1 MTRANA
7 KVLPLPTKM
16 QRATLEQARACFAR
30 LTPPPV
36 SAEIVK
42 RMVLQTNLDPDWR
55 DDFINLVAWM
65 REYESLLGELPFSQL
80 TATSRSGAGEA
91 GGC

>member
-1 MTRANA
+1 
-7 KVLPLPTKM
+7 
-16 QRATLEQARACFAR
+16 
-30 LTPPPV
+30 
-36 SAEIVK
+36 
-42 RMVLQTNLDPDWR
+42 MVLQTNLDPDWR